1 MSGQQTSPAA
11 HLAPSSPSAVHRWP
25 GLTGVRQCLASLC
38 VCASS
43 ACIFLLRVFVLGE
56 RGSVGVRAAVG
67 LRVGA
72 RGLAGDADLDAE
84 LRPTPGRSRREGRA
98 ERPRAKDGAAPR
110 MDDGERAHLGEGAAR
125 FVRGALGG
133 RTADLGGRS
142 EAVLGVRAAVL
153 GGLAHGAGLRHGPRG
168 QAGDIRRGNLKK
180 RGRLSVAHIRVEGRR
195 RRHGDRSRDGGD
207 NETEHRRGGRR
218 GVQRDY
224 FSAALSQ
231 ASAGA
236 SDRSSQLSHVM
247 YRTARYVWPV

>member
-1 MSGQQTSPAA
+1 M
-11 HLAPSSPSAVHRWP
+11 
-25 GLTGVRQCLASLC
+25 TGVRQCLASLC

-110 MDDGERAHLGEGAAR
+110 MDDGESAHLGEGAAR

-133 RTADLGGRS
+133 RTADLGGRG

-195 RRHGDRSRDGGD
+195 RRHGDRGRDGGD

-218 GVQRDY
+218 GVQRD
-224 FSAALSQ
+224 F
-231 ASAGA
+231 
-236 SDRSSQLSHVM
+236 
-247 YRTARYVWPV
+247 